1 MSRKILGTL
10 YRIITHGSYGDGN
23 GMYAELCGIGEMW
36 GYMMGVVQEYECYS
50 WQLGDKF
57 LYLEWN
63 DWFKPLV
70 FWTLYQKHVLT
81 KRQIFDCLTSDVYSF
96 DDLVSK
102 MYSKYPYAVAAIEK
116 AFIDNGVSISSS
128 KNLNFVNQEVASSM
142 EISGDSICAEN
153 VTVLGN
159 ATLLLSGKVIILR
172 SPFIVDAGASLVLQN
187 NISN

>member
-1 MSRKILGTL
+1 MFIR
-10 YRIITHGSYGDGN
+10 
-23 GMYAELCGIGEMW
+23 
-36 GYMMGVVQEYECYS
+36 
-50 WQLGDKF
+50 
-57 LYLEWN
+57 
-63 DWFKPLV
+63 
-70 FWTLYQKHVLT
+70 LT
-81 KRQIFDCLTSDVYSF
+81 TWL
-96 DDLVSK
+96 
-102 MYSKYPYAVAAIEK
+102 EK